1 MMTVFGYFVI
11 TGHSVGL
18 DNAYS
23 DIPHG
28 IKQLLHLLTAVN
40 MRKKPLLTL
49 EIFRSKNEMLDF
61 DSYIKFGVLG

>member
-1 MMTVFGYFVI
+1 MMTMFGYFVI

-49 EIFRSKNEMLDF
+49 EIFRSKNEILDF
-61 DSYIKFGVLG
+61 CHFIEFVIMI

>member
-1 MMTVFGYFVI
+1 MMTMFGYFVI

-40 MRKKPLLTL
+40 MRKKATFDVL
-49 EIFRSKNEMLDF
+49 EAKEERNDVRNEAFSIMFL
-61 DSYIKFGVLG
+61 S